1 MSKQQ
6 DQMLMP
12 WGENEEVDRAAVDA
26 LTADVPESKTVTPG
40 QAAVILDCCR
50 STVDN
55 MIQEGVLLARVIGK
69 NPTEAKKKN
78 WRVVV
83 KIDRPFDPKRDK
95 LLSIE
100 EAKKLF
106 SNVAG

>member
-1 MSKQQ
+1 MAKRYEEI
-6 DQMLMP
+6 LMP
-12 WGENEEVDRAAVDA
+12 WGEKESVDRASVDA
-26 LTADVPESKTVTPG
+26 LVADVPKAKTVTPG
-40 QAAVILDCCR
+40 QAAIILDCCR

-69 NPTEAKKKN
+69 NPTEAKKRN
-78 WRVVV
+78 WRVIV
-83 KIDRPFDPKRDK
+83 KIDRPFDPGRDK

>member
-1 MSKQQ
+1 MATRHEQI
-6 DQMLMP
+6 LMP
-12 WGENEEVDRAAVDA
+12 WGENEKVDREAVDA
-26 LTADVPESKTVTPG
+26 LTADVPEAKTVTPG

-55 MIQEGVLLARVIGK
+55 MIQEGVLLARVIGR
-69 NPTEAKKKN
+69 NPSDAKKKN

-83 KIDRPFDPKRDK
+83 KIDRPFDPGRDK

>member
-1 MSKQQ
+1 MATHHEQI
-6 DQMLMP
+6 LMP
-12 WGENEEVDRAAVDA
+12 WGENEKVDRAAVDA
-26 LTADVPESKTVTPG
+26 LTADVPEAKTMTPG

-78 WRVVV
+78 WRVIV
-83 KIDRPFDPKRDK
+83 KIDRPFDPERKT
-95 LLSIE
+95 LLSLE
-100 EAKKLF
+100 EAKMLF

>member
-1 MSKQQ
+1 MATHHN
-6 DQMLMP
+6 QMLMP
-12 WGENEEVDRAAVDA
+12 WGEKETVDRAAVDA
-26 LTADVPESKTVTPG
+26 LTADVPEAKTMTPG

-55 MIQEGVLLARVIGK
+55 MIQEGVLLARVIGR

-78 WRVVV
+78 WRVIV
-83 KIDRPFDPKRDK
+83 KIDRPFDPERKT
-95 LLSIE
+95 LLSLE